1 MGSKDNREI
10 GSRSA
15 LVNREHMAMILPAIL
30 VTSLVQS
37 SKLAGHSK
45 CIFSFF
51 FFFSFYLQNPKY
63 SPSSLCHHQ

>member
-10 GSRSA
+10 GNRSA
-15 LVNREHMAMILPAIL
+15 LVNRERTAMILSAIL
-30 VTSLVQS
+30 VTLLVQS

-51 FFFSFYLQNPKY
+51 YLQNPRHL
-63 SPSSLCHHQ
+63 PSSLCHHQ